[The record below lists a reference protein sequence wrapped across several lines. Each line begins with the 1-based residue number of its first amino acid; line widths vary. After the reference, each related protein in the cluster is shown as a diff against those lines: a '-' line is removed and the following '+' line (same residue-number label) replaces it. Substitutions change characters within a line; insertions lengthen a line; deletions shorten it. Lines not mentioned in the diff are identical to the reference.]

1 VLLVDDEALVLES
14 TSAML
19 EELGYEPVPAE
30 SGEAALD
37 LLQGRRDLI
46 AVLTDHAMPGMTG
59 LALAERVRALR
70 PGLPI
75 LLATGHAGAWAE
87 DPDTPPRL
95 MKPYGLGQ
103 LAAAL
108 RAVLAAR
115 GG

>member
-1 VLLVDDEALVLES
+1 VDDEALVLES

-30 SGEAALD
+30 SGEAALGLLLARGD
-37 LLQGRRDLI
+37 LV

-59 LALAERVRALR
+59 LTLAERVRALR
-70 PGLPI
+70 PGLPV
-75 LLATGHAGAWAE
+75 LLATGHAGAWAD
-87 DPDTPPRL
+87 DPDAPPRL

-108 RAVLAAR
+108 RSVLAEAT
-115 GG
+115 G